1 MFNWQAQRIIYSR
14 AQAEPVGCFRLR
26 EAGLVTAVDI
36 EFGVADCEVAEDEVA
51 EDEVAEDE
59 ADEDE
64 AAVADVDITDFQA
77 SFLAFAAAF
86 CNAVAERSQ
95 TAAVASVCG
104 MTAISAQIAADEPGA
119 RIIAVRAVDITF
131 SPHSNP
137 RLHSMRARSARMRSL
152 QASRPYNRH
161 SSARNA
167 AF

>member
-1 MFNWQAQRIIYSR
+1 M
-14 AQAEPVGCFRLR
+14 GCFRLR

-36 EFGVADCEVAEDEVA
+36 EFGVADCEVAEDEVAEDEVAEDEVAEDEVA